1 MFLQF
6 HLKSIP
12 PLLFARRLSDEQPKW
27 RLILE
32 VMGARSNA
40 ILVSHEDNVIQAC
53 AYQVS
58 SATTVRPLQTGG
70 VYQQPPS
77 GGGIFSP
84 IYKDTVNERDYLSV
98 FATRLK
104 ELDVTVER
112 SLVSCYRGM
121 SPNIAHR
128 ILEASKV
135 DGSTMVKTLNDVQT
149 RNIFRHFSAWC
160 SIFDRSMVHRMHETE
175 GALPIMNIKPQL
187 VVYGDKKVQEFSP
200 ISFSHSVSERGT
212 ADTTIDVEAEVEVGD
227 GDLADQSIIAY
238 SETNIDDE
246 NKESSLVVSKFLL
259 SFYSLYERKAAFK
272 LLHASCE
279 KKVALRI
286 KKASKI
292 LRDFREQEKD
302 AR

>member
-1 MFLQF
+1 M
-6 HLKSIP
+6 
-12 PLLFARRLSDEQPKW
+12 SDEKPKW

-70 VYQQPPS
+70 IYQQPPS

-84 IYKDTVNERDYLSV
+84 IYKDSVEEKDFFPV
-98 FATRLK
+98 FATRLR

-121 SPNIAHR
+121 SPNIARR
-128 ILEASKV
+128 ILGASLV
-135 DGSTMVKTLNDVQT
+135 DGSAMVKTLNDADIW
-149 RNIFRHFSAWC
+149 NIFRHFSAWS
-160 SIFDRSMVHRMHETE
+160 SIFDPSIAHRMYLIE
-175 GALPIMNIKPQL
+175 GSLPVMNIHPQL
-187 VVYGDKKVQEFSP
+187 VEYGEKKTQEFCP
-200 ISFSHSVSERGT
+200 ISFSHIVPQQNT
-212 ADTTIDVEAEVEVGD
+212 ATAATEVEVEVEAEVD
-227 GDLADQSIIAY
+227 S
-238 SETNIDDE
+238 DDVTQGPG
-246 NKESSLVVSKFLL
+246 SSLAVSKFLL

-279 KKVALRI
+279 KKVSLRI

-292 LRDFREQEKD
+292 LKDFHEQEKD

>member
-1 MFLQF
+1 
-6 HLKSIP
+6 
-12 PLLFARRLSDEQPKW
+12 
-27 RLILE
+27 
-32 VMGARSNA
+32 MGARSNA

-58 SATTVRPLQTGG
+58 STTTVRPLQTGG
-70 VYQQPPS
+70 VYQAPPS

-84 IYKDTVNERDYLSV
+84 IYKDSVEEKDYLPV
-98 FATRLK
+98 FSMRLK

-121 SPNIAHR
+121 SPNIARR

-135 DGSTMVKTLNDVQT
+135 DGSTMAKTLNDVDI
-149 RNIFRHFSAWC
+149 RNIFRHFSAWS
-160 SIFDRSMVHRMHETE
+160 SIFDRSTATRMHLTE
-175 GALPIMNIKPQL
+175 GPLPVMSIQPQL
-187 VVYGDKKVQEFSP
+187 VEYGDKKNQEFCP
-200 ISFSHSVSERGT
+200 ISFPHSVPQQDT
-212 ADTTIDVEAEVEVGD
+212 AAASVEIEAEVGEHNPTDLITSANPETDAD
-227 GDLADQSIIAY
+227 GASQG
-238 SETNIDDE
+238 
-246 NKESSLVVSKFLL
+246 SSLVVSKFLL

-279 KKVALRI
+279 KKVSLRI

-292 LRDFREQEKD
+292 LKDFKEQEKD

>member
-1 MFLQF
+1 M
-6 HLKSIP
+6 
-12 PLLFARRLSDEQPKW
+12 SDEQPKW

-77 GGGIFSP
+77 GGGVFSP
-84 IYKDTVNERDYLSV
+84 IYKDSVEEKDFFPV
-98 FATRLK
+98 FATRLR

-121 SPNIAHR
+121 SPNIARR
-128 ILEASKV
+128 ILEASLV
-135 DGSTMVKTLNDVQT
+135 DGSAMVKSLNDVDI
-149 RNIFRHFSAWC
+149 RNIFRHFSAWS
-160 SIFDRSMVHRMHETE
+160 SIFDPATAHRMHLTE
-175 GALPIMNIKPQL
+175 GSLPVMNIQPQL
-187 VVYGDKKVQEFSP
+187 VEYGEKKTQEFCP
-200 ISFSHSVSERGT
+200 ISFSYSIPQQNT
-212 ADTTIDVEAEVEVGD
+212 ATATTEVEVEVD
-227 GDLADQSIIAY
+227 S
-238 SETNIDDE
+238 DDVSQGQG
-246 NKESSLVVSKFLL
+246 SSLVVSKFLL

-279 KKVALRI
+279 KKVSLRI

-292 LRDFREQEKD
+292 LKDFNEQEKD